1 MKKIDR
7 IKRDFLYVLKNLN
20 TSQNTIDIE
29 DLSLNLYLN
38 DEENLKIYIWSR
50 FDYYLHQNPTNF
62 NNQMILYAAMESFAK
77 KYIKEEYPMRLRKLY
92 FESQL
97 NDFKI
102 KSINPELNLSFSINS
117 HGSNP
122 CNVCLSDNGKEYEI
136 DYLLDN
142 KILPHKDC
150 ACEVGCNCFYGLK
163 PKRDENGRLIF
174 IEKETEKLAP
184 KQQSKMINRNNSTP
198 YIKKSKGCLIILLQM
213 SFIIIIT
220 LYLTLK

>member
-1 MKKIDR
+1 MRKIDR

-20 TSQNTIDIE
+20 ISQNTMDIE
-29 DLSLNLYLN
+29 NLSLNPYLN

-50 FDYYLHQNPTNF
+50 FNYYLHQNPTNF
-62 NNQMILYAAMESFAK
+62 NNQMILYSAMESFTR
-77 KYIKEEYPMRLRKLY
+77 KYVKNENPYRLRKLY
-92 FESQL
+92 YEAQL

-102 KSINPELNLSFSINS
+102 QSLDSDLESSFSINS

-122 CNVCLSDNGKEYEI
+122 CSICLSDNGKEYEI

-142 KILPHKDC
+142 KILPHKEC
-150 ACEVGCNCFYGLK
+150 TCEGGCNCFYGLR

-174 IEKETEKLAP
+174 IEKETEKLAL
-184 KQQSKMINRNNSTP
+184 KQQPKIINRNNSTH
-198 YIKKSKGCLIILLQM
+198 YIKKSKGCLLILLQM